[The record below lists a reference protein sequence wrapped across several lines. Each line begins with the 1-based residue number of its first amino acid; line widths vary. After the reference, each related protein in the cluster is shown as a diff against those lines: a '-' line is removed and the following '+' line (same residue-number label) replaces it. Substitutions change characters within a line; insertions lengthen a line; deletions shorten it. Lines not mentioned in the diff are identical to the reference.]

1 MKYDKPSQ
9 TAWGVAAICLGL
21 SVDRSHPGLVTQ
33 DYAETLAHL
42 MRATG
47 EMSRFSVRFFQTP
60 IGLMLLRR
68 VSDKSLPGQFQQFG
82 KRKKYFEAQARD
94 AIVVGAKQVLVLGA
108 GYDVLCLRM
117 AREFT
122 DVTFLEIDHPA
133 TARAKKL
140 GLDSLGT
147 PSNLKQIPVDLADT
161 PLQEVL
167 SEEDQ
172 WDETACSFVVAE
184 GLTQYLRE
192 DVVKNLFETIDSNTG
207 KASRF
212 GFTFIGWREQENR
225 PEAGP
230 FTDKFL
236 RSVAKRGEPW
246 IWGMAVSGISDF
258 FAGTPWKLIEDVEVA
273 GIEYFAC
280 VGK

>member
-94 AIVVGAKQVLVLGA
+94 AIVVGVQPNRLA
-108 GYDVLCLRM
+108 
-117 AREFT
+117 
-122 DVTFLEIDHPA
+122 VTWRH
-133 TARAKKL
+133 R
-140 GLDSLGT
+140 
-147 PSNLKQIPVDLADT
+147 
-161 PLQEVL
+161 
-167 SEEDQ
+167 
-172 WDETACSFVVAE
+172 SF
-184 GLTQYLRE
+184 
-192 DVVKNLFETIDSNTG
+192 FH
-207 KASRF
+207 KA
-212 GFTFIGWREQENR
+212 NH
-225 PEAGP
+225 A
-230 FTDKFL
+230 
-236 RSVAKRGEPW
+236 A
-246 IWGMAVSGISDF
+246 
-258 FAGTPWKLIEDVEVA
+258 
-273 GIEYFAC
+273 
-280 VGK
+280 